1 MNKRLIRE
9 DYKSKQNKE
18 RNMKY
23 IRGLFDIS
31 EKNIYTID
39 DETWN
44 DLEMDNFFINIDR
57 TYSSVGEKALYMLLR
72 KPLLDK
78 EKLRK
83 RSDMIYNLSYD
94 EKLRTDLRYIYFNSI
109 RDKNNA
115 LFEMLNGLLVFSK
128 AKYYI
133 YLFLGKIVPITL
145 ILMAIIQ
152 KNPQYIIGL
161 LFSVFLN
168 IAINSYESSKIKGKG
183 MIYLRDLLSIAK
195 KVTKIKD
202 NKIDSYKD
210 QIKEHLNKL
219 KKIDRATFT
228 LNIFS
233 EVGGLFDILAIPF
246 LISESTYYKVSNII
260 KDNEA
265 DIYKLY
271 YLVGEIEALI
281 SIASYKESNIDK
293 ICIPQFVQDK
303 GIYIKE
309 GIIPFIKNPVPNT
322 LNITKKGVVITG
334 TNMSGKS
341 TFLRMVSTNILLA
354 QCFNFTFA
362 KEYKASLMHL
372 VSSISPKDDII
383 SGKSYYLSEAEGIL
397 RIIKALNKDVTVFC
411 PIDEI
416 FRGTNPVER
425 ISASAEIL
433 KYINDRNSISI
444 VATHDRELVDML
456 NEEYDFYYF
465 CEKVTSDEGLSFDY
479 KIKKGI
485 NKEKNAIKLLKYIGY
500 PEEIIIKAL
509 EKSKSLD
516 IYS

>member
-78 EKLRK
+78 KKLRK

-161 LFSVFLN
+161 LFSVLLN

-195 KVTKIKD
+195 KVIKIKD

-260 KDNEA
+260 KDNED

-309 GIIPFIKNPVPNT
+309 GII
-322 LNITKKGVVITG
+322 
-334 TNMSGKS
+334 
-341 TFLRMVSTNILLA
+341 
-354 QCFNFTFA
+354 
-362 KEYKASLMHL
+362 HL
-372 VSSISPKDDII
+372 
-383 SGKSYYLSEAEGIL
+383 
-397 RIIKALNKDVTVFC
+397 
-411 PIDEI
+411 
-416 FRGTNPVER
+416 
-425 ISASAEIL
+425 
-433 KYINDRNSISI
+433 
-444 VATHDRELVDML
+444 
-456 NEEYDFYYF
+456 
-465 CEKVTSDEGLSFDY
+465 
-479 KIKKGI
+479 
-485 NKEKNAIKLLKYIGY
+485 
-500 PEEIIIKAL
+500 
-509 EKSKSLD
+509 
-516 IYS
+516 